1 MVVRAATMCGLE
13 TEKKLKRKDSR
24 ECNVELLFGSG
35 QGG

>member
-1 MVVRAATMCGLE
+1 MLVRAAAMCGLE
-13 TEKKLKRKDSR
+13 TKKKLKRKDSR